1 MRTIKFHDSK
11 SLARLHL
18 DKSKKSIEAYII
30 KSFEMGYDD
39 YTYAHLMKSLDTI
52 NDILDLE

>member
-1 MRTIKFHDSK
+1 M
-11 SLARLHL
+11 
-18 DKSKKSIEAYII
+18 